1 MPIVCVDAVKEN
13 LPNVIEFVTKM
24 LGENADGKFVFELE
38 LICEEVFVNIC
49 NYAYDQNIGKAE
61 IEVSKFSDC
70 IVVKFIDSGK
80 NLIRLKLQSRTFTLR
95 LRNEASAVWEFS
107 WQRNFPTLFPI
118 KDLTAKTFLQLQRIS
133 NLKNQLFI
141 TQNSK
146 PNNTMFPKSD
156 YNNPIVSILSRY
168 WHYNGN
174 VERLKLRIKFIGGT
188 NYGNQ

>member
-1 MPIVCVDAVKEN
+1 M
-13 LPNVIEFVTKM
+13 
-24 LGENADGKFVFELE
+24 
-38 LICEEVFVNIC
+38 
-49 NYAYDQNIGKAE
+49 
-61 IEVSKFSDC
+61 
-70 IVVKFIDSGK
+70 
-80 NLIRLKLQSRTFTLR
+80 
-95 LRNEASAVWEFS
+95 
-107 WQRNFPTLFPI
+107 

-146 PNNTMFPKSD
+146 PNNTMFPKSG
-156 YNNPIVSILSRY
+156 YNNPIVSILSQY

>member
-24 LGENADGKFVFELE
+24 LGENADGKLVFELE

-49 NYAYDQNIGKAE
+49 NYAYGENVGKAE
-61 IEVSKFSDC
+61 IEVSKLSDC

-80 NLIRLKLQSRTFTLR
+80 KFNPLEIAEPNIHAPLEERSIGGLGIFMTKKL
-95 LRNEASAVWEFS
+95 
-107 WQRNFPTLFPI
+107 PTLFPM

-133 NLKNQLFI
+133 NLKNQLFF

-146 PNNTMFPKSD
+146 PNNTMFPKSG

-168 WHYNGN
+168 
-174 VERLKLRIKFIGGT
+174 
-188 NYGNQ
+188 

>member
-1 MPIVCVDAVKEN
+1 MPTVCVDAVKEN

-24 LGENADGKFVFELE
+24 LGENADGKLVFELE

-49 NYAYDQNIGKAE
+49 NYAYGENVGKAE
-61 IEVSKFSDC
+61 IEVSKLSDS

-80 NLIRLKLQSRTFTLR
+80 KFNPLEIAEPNIHAPLEERSIGGLGIFMTKK
-95 LRNEASAVWEFS
+95 
-107 WQRNFPTLFPI
+107 LFPMT
-118 KDLTAKTFLQLQRIS
+118 DLTAKTFLQLQRIS

-146 PNNTMFPKSD
+146 PNNTMFPKSG

-168 WHYNGN
+168 
-174 VERLKLRIKFIGGT
+174 
-188 NYGNQ
+188 

>member
-24 LGENADGKFVFELE
+24 LGENADGKLVFELE

-61 IEVSKFSDC
+61 IEVSKLSDC

-80 NLIRLKLQSRTFTLR
+80 KFNPLEIAEPNIHAPLEERSIGGLGIFMTKKLS
-95 LRNEASAVWEFS
+95 
-107 WQRNFPTLFPI
+107 LFPM

-146 PNNTMFPKSD
+146 PNNTIFPKSG
-156 YNNPIVSILSRY
+156 YNNQIVSILSRY
-168 WHYNGN
+168 
-174 VERLKLRIKFIGGT
+174 
-188 NYGNQ
+188 